1 MRWTPRFATQTLLL
15 QLGLVVLTLAVVS
28 FLFVRHTEQN
38 LRTQYGERAL
48 AIAQAVATLPS
59 VREAFDDP
67 DPSAELQPLAEAI
80 REAADMSFVVIA
92 NGDGIR
98 YSHPNPDR
106 IGEPVSTSPDSAL
119 RGESGIFTE
128 QGTLGTSVRGKVPI
142 RDADRT
148 IIGLVSVG
156 VLVDQVEA
164 RAADELPRVLGYTG
178 LALLLGAFGAWLL
191 ARRVKRQ
198 TLGLE
203 PREIAALYEHREA
216 MLLGIREGVVVLDRD
231 SRVNLMNDEAARLL
245 AADDTWVG
253 RHLTEVVASERVRQ
267 LVAGVLSGSDV
278 PVISGDRVLVVN
290 VMTVEVRGHRI
301 GSVLTLRDRTELES
315 LVRELDSARGLADA
329 LRAQAHEF
337 SNRLHTVAGLIQLGQ
352 TDEALHYIAEE
363 SHTHQE
369 LAESLNERIGD
380 PALVALLLAKAT
392 VASER
397 GVDLRLADGS
407 RIPGRLRSAGDV
419 VIVVGNLLDNA
430 LDAATEAGQAR
441 GSIDVS
447 VRTEGDTLVVRVRD
461 SGPGIAADR
470 LDDVFREGFTTK
482 EPAST
487 AGRGLGLALVSQVA
501 RRYGGTARVTTEGG
515 ATFVVTLPTMVAA
528 DAPESLVTP

>member
-15 QLGLVVLTLAVVS
+15 QLALVVLTLAVVS

-142 RDADRT
+142 RDVDRT

-253 RHLTEVVASERVRQ
+253 RHLTEVVDSERVRQ
-267 LVAGVLSGSDV
+267 LVAGELSGSDV

-397 GVDLRLADGS
+397 GVDLRLADDS

-430 LDAATEAGQAR
+430 LDAATEAGRAR

-461 SGPGIAADR
+461 SGPGIAAER

-501 RRYGGTARVTTEGG
+501 RRYGGTARATNEGG